1 VAVDPAF
8 APPLLLAGPIL
19 RKVTA
24 SSASVWVATSQSCDV
39 QLNVYG
45 QAAFATLT
53 GKPVT
58 PVSGTIVGTG
68 SLATV
73 KVGAALHVAV
83 VTAPIDGVPPDTVC
97 SYDIV
102 LNVLEPG
109 PLAHALAGPW
119 NLGGLKLLDLGDSAA
134 DYHGGLGF
142 AEGRLPSF
150 LTPPAD
156 YADLRIWQG
165 SCFSLKGDG
174 SSIMPALDDILSD
187 ALPADATAQKERP
200 HLLMLTGDQI
210 YADDV
215 STSLLPSLTTIGENL
230 LRAAGTETV
239 PIDGVTGANVSVDQ
253 DSLPAGRRLKLV
265 RVSAG
270 MTSDDG
276 DDHLIGFGE
285 FAAMYLLT
293 WTGRLT
299 DRLAEPYKPLWPAA
313 NDLAVLP
320 TSVADPPA
328 DATPNA
334 PVVLA
339 KVTSGPAEALLT
351 PLFAPDSTP
360 GKIKY
365 IKQIAEVV
373 VPKFAITRR
382 DMQKA
387 GDDGDLI
394 RRVLANVP
402 TLMICDDHE
411 VTDDFFIRGNW
422 RKRVLGTKLGRAI
435 FRNALLAYVLFQG
448 WGNTPEAFAT
458 AGSPEAQ
465 LLKLVPQ
472 MFTGTQVPDPG
483 ICAQVDKLLGIDDLT
498 GTNTSP
504 KDAVAFNYHVDLA
517 GARLVVLDTRRYRE
531 YLTLNSLPGLLSP
544 DALDAQLPI
553 SLTDDVPLLIV
564 VSPAPVLG
572 PRVMEE
578 LLLPIATHAYDLHY
592 LAAKDDAKVAAGFD
606 VRSPYGEFW
615 IDVEQWSARPES
627 FERFL
632 ARISRCP
639 RVVILAGDVHY
650 AASFVMDYQRFDVP
664 AVLGGVPPPDPPPP
678 GGSTSRIVNF
688 TSSPFRNEWPHR
700 IPALARTIGII
711 ENIERFGFDGARLGW
726 TRMLPPVI
734 KGEAQASGEARP
746 LRARLRREP
755 VVLPTVGW
763 SAPHDIRPPEW
774 AYQVTALFDQRSDD
788 VRFADLADTGF
799 TQVLGTTTPDAPLPP
814 PTPPFTTPSWVEPRG
829 PYDVGSALH
838 AANLDGGAVTRT
850 LVFQNNVGLVTFK
863 REHPSDP
870 LTVEMALYF
879 MRAYPTSLDE
889 KPHKYVVHTTQL
901 EPEPMT
907 APTSVGPVTSQGQT

>member
-1 VAVDPAF
+1 MALDPEF

-24 SSASVWVATSQSCDV
+24 SSASVWVATSQSCNV
-39 QLNVYG
+39 QLNIYE
-45 QAAFATLT
+45 QAAFAHLT
-53 GKPVT
+53 GEQVAA
-58 PVSGTIVGTG
+58 VSGTVTGT
-68 SLATV
+68 SSRATV

-83 VTAPIDGVPPDTVC
+83 VTAPIGGVPPDTVC

-102 LNVLEPG
+102 LQVLEPG
-109 PLAHALAGPW
+109 PLVHPFSGQW
-119 NLGGLKLLDLGDSAA
+119 NLGGLKLLDLGEPAA

-142 AEGRLPSF
+142 TEGRLPSF
-150 LTPPAD
+150 LSPPAD
-156 YADLRIWQG
+156 YVDLRILQG
-165 SCFSLKGDG
+165 SCFGLKGDG
-174 SSIMPALDDILSD
+174 SSIMPALDDILAD
-187 ALPADATAQKERP
+187 ALPADVAAQKERP

-215 STSLLPSLTTIGENL
+215 STSLLPALTTIGANL
-230 LRAAGTETV
+230 LRGTQAETV
-239 PIDGVTGANVSVDQ
+239 PIDGVTGVNVNVDQ

-293 WTGRLT
+293 WTGRLEK
-299 DRLAEPYKPLWPAA
+299 RLAEPYKPLWPAA
-313 NDLAVLP
+313 DDLAVLP
-320 TSVADPPA
+320 DGVAGPTA
-328 DATPNA
+328 DATPDA

-339 KVTSGPAEALLT
+339 KVTSGSAEGLLT

-365 IKQIAEVV
+365 VTQIGEVV

-387 GDDGDLI
+387 GDDGDLV

-422 RKRVLGTKLGRAI
+422 RSRVLGTKLGRAI
-435 FRNALLAYVLFQG
+435 FRNALLAYVLFQA

-458 AGSPEAQ
+458 AGTPEAR
-465 LLKLVPQ
+465 LLDLVPK
-472 MFTGTQVPDPG
+472 MFTGAEVPDPG
-483 ICAQVDKLLGIDDLT
+483 ISAQVDTLLGLDDLE
-498 GTNTSP
+498 GTRAAP
-504 KDAVAFNYHVDLA
+504 PQVAFHYHVDLA

-531 YLTLNSLPGLLSP
+531 YLTPNSLPGLLSP
-544 DALDAQLPI
+544 AALDAQLPI

-578 LLLPIATHAYDLHY
+578 LLLPVATHAYDVFF

-627 FERFL
+627 LERFL

-664 AVLGGVPPPDPPPP
+664 AVLGGVPPSDPPPP
-678 GGSTSRIVNF
+678 GGPASRIVNF

-700 IPALARTIGII
+700 VPALARTIGII
-711 ENIERFGFDGARLGW
+711 ENIEGFGFDGARLGW

-734 KGEAQASGEARP
+734 KGDTQASGEARP

-763 SAPHDIRPPEW
+763 SALHDIRPPEW
-774 AYQVTALFDQRSDD
+774 AYQVKVLSDQRSDD
-788 VRFADLADTGF
+788 VRFAELADAGF
-799 TQVLGTTTPDAPLPP
+799 TQVLGASTPDAPLPP
-814 PTPPFTTPSWVEPRG
+814 VIAPFTTPSWVGSGG

-850 LVFQNNVGLVTFK
+850 FVFQNNAGLVTFK
-863 REHPSDP
+863 RASPSGP
-870 LTVEMALYF
+870 LTVEMGLYF
-879 MRAYPTSLDE
+879 VRAYPASADE

-907 APTSVGPVTSQGQT
+907 APTSVGPAARPGQA